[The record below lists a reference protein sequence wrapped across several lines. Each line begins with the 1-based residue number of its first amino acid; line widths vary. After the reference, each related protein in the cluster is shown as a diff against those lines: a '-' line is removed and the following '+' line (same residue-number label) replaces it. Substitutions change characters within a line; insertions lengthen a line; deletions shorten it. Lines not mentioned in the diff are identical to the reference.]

1 MHRPSTTEWWHQAL
15 QLHAPGVC
23 FAPQRTRGAPHVQD
37 LHKALADIGSIR
49 QQVAAGTMFRGFG
62 PAVIALTGVLAAA
75 TATAQSLWLTDPTH
89 QPLPFFAAWAVTAI
103 ASAALIGA
111 EMVARTRRHH
121 AGLADAMLMNAVE
134 QALPAG
140 VAGAAIA
147 LVLIQLAP
155 EILWV
160 LPGLWQVLVGLGIFA
175 SVRSLPRAV
184 AWAGTWYVA
193 AGIVVLAL
201 SAQTQALSP
210 WTMGLPFV
218 VGQLLLAAILHFAFG
233 PGDDELAD

>member
-1 MHRPSTTEWWHQAL
+1 M
-15 QLHAPGVC
+15 
-23 FAPQRTRGAPHVQD
+23 QD

-62 PAVIALTGVLAAA
+62 PTVVAATGLLAAVTAAVQSIWLDALGRHPVVFLAVWAA
-75 TATAQSLWLTDPTH
+75 TA
-89 QPLPFFAAWAVTAI
+89 AI
-103 ASAALIGA
+103 SAALIGA
-111 EMVARTRRHH
+111 EMIARTRRHH
-121 AGLADAMLMNAVE
+121 GGLADAMLINAVE

-140 VAGAAIA
+140 VAGGAVA

-155 EILWV
+155 ETLWV

-193 AGIVVLAL
+193 AGVVVLAL
-201 SAQTQALSP
+201 SSQTQALSP
-210 WTMGLPFV
+210 WAMGLPFV
-218 VGQLLLAAILHFAFG
+218 IGQLLLAAILHFAFG
-233 PGDDELAD
+233 AADGEFAD

>member
-1 MHRPSTTEWWHQAL
+1 M
-15 QLHAPGVC
+15 
-23 FAPQRTRGAPHVQD
+23 QD

-62 PAVIALTGVLAAA
+62 PAVVATTGLLAAV
-75 TATAQSLWLTDPTH
+75 TAAVQSLWLDDAGRH
-89 QPLPFFAAWAVTAI
+89 AIAFLGAWAVTAGV
-103 ASAALIGA
+103 SAALIGA
-111 EMVARTRRHH
+111 EMIARTRRHH
-121 AGLADAMLMNAVE
+121 GGLADAMLMNAVE

-140 VAGAAIA
+140 VAGVAIA
-147 LVLIQLAP
+147 LVLMQLAP
-155 EILWV
+155 ETLWM

-201 SAQTQALSP
+201 SSQTQTLSP
-210 WTMGLPFV
+210 WAMGLPFV
-218 VGQLLLAAILHFAFG
+218 VGQLLLAAILHFAYG
-233 PGDDELAD
+233 AGDDEFAG

>member
-1 MHRPSTTEWWHQAL
+1 M
-15 QLHAPGVC
+15 
-23 FAPQRTRGAPHVQD
+23 QD

-62 PAVIALTGVLAAA
+62 PTVVAATGLLAAVTATVQSIWLDALGRHPVVFLAVWAA
-75 TATAQSLWLTDPTH
+75 TA
-89 QPLPFFAAWAVTAI
+89 AI
-103 ASAALIGA
+103 SAALIGA
-111 EMVARTRRHH
+111 EMIARTRRHH
-121 AGLADAMLMNAVE
+121 SGLADAMLINAVE

-140 VAGAAIA
+140 TAGVAIA

-155 EILWV
+155 ETLWV

-193 AGIVVLAL
+193 AGVVVLAL
-201 SAQTQALSP
+201 SSQTQALSP
-210 WTMGLPFV
+210 WAMGLPFV
-218 VGQLLLAAILHFAFG
+218 IGQLLLAAILHFAFG
-233 PGDDELAD
+233 AADGEFAD

>member
-1 MHRPSTTEWWHQAL
+1 M
-15 QLHAPGVC
+15 
-23 FAPQRTRGAPHVQD
+23 QD

-62 PAVIALTGVLAAA
+62 PTVVAATGLLAAVTATVQSIWLDALGRHPVVFLAVWAA
-75 TATAQSLWLTDPTH
+75 TA
-89 QPLPFFAAWAVTAI
+89 AI
-103 ASAALIGA
+103 SAALIGA
-111 EMVARTRRHH
+111 EMIARTRRHH
-121 AGLADAMLMNAVE
+121 GGLADAMLINAIE

-140 VAGAAIA
+140 VAGGAVA

-155 EILWV
+155 ETLWV

-193 AGIVVLAL
+193 AGVVVLAL
-201 SAQTQALSP
+201 SSQTQALSP
-210 WTMGLPFV
+210 WAMGLPFV
-218 VGQLLLAAILHFAFG
+218 IGQLLLATILHFAFG
-233 PGDDELAD
+233 AADGESAD

>member
-1 MHRPSTTEWWHQAL
+1 M
-15 QLHAPGVC
+15 
-23 FAPQRTRGAPHVQD
+23 QD

-62 PAVIALTGVLAAA
+62 PTVVAATGLLAAVTATVQSIWLDALGRHPVVFLAVWAA
-75 TATAQSLWLTDPTH
+75 TA
-89 QPLPFFAAWAVTAI
+89 AI
-103 ASAALIGA
+103 SAALIGA
-111 EMVARTRRHH
+111 EMIARTRRHH
-121 AGLADAMLMNAVE
+121 GGLADAMLINAIE

-140 VAGAAIA
+140 VAGGAVA

-155 EILWV
+155 ETLWV

-193 AGIVVLAL
+193 AGVVVLAL
-201 SAQTQALSP
+201 SSQMQALSP
-210 WTMGLPFV
+210 WAMGLPFV
-218 VGQLLLAAILHFAFG
+218 IGQLLLAAILHFAFG
-233 PGDDELAD
+233 AADGEFAD

>member
-1 MHRPSTTEWWHQAL
+1 M
-15 QLHAPGVC
+15 
-23 FAPQRTRGAPHVQD
+23 QD

-62 PAVIALTGVLAAA
+62 PTVVAVTGLLAAV
-75 TATAQSLWLTDPTH
+75 TATAQSIWLDALGRHPVVF
-89 QPLPFFAAWAVTAI
+89 LAFWAATAAV
-103 ASAALIGA
+103 SAALIGA

-121 AGLADAMLMNAVE
+121 GGLADAMLINAVE

-140 VAGAAIA
+140 TAGVAIA

-155 EILWV
+155 ETLWV

-193 AGIVVLAL
+193 AGVVVLAL
-201 SAQTQALSP
+201 SSQTQALSP
-210 WTMGLPFV
+210 WAMGLPFV
-218 VGQLLLAAILHFAFG
+218 IGQLLLAAILHFAFG
-233 PGDDELAD
+233 AADGEFAD

>member
-1 MHRPSTTEWWHQAL
+1 M
-15 QLHAPGVC
+15 
-23 FAPQRTRGAPHVQD
+23 QD

-62 PAVIALTGVLAAA
+62 PTVVAATGLLAAVTATVQSIWLNALGRHPVVFLAVWAA
-75 TATAQSLWLTDPTH
+75 TA
-89 QPLPFFAAWAVTAI
+89 AV
-103 ASAALIGA
+103 SAALIGA
-111 EMVARTRRHH
+111 EMIARTRRHH
-121 AGLADAMLMNAVE
+121 SGLADAMLINAVE

-140 VAGAAIA
+140 TAGVAIA

-155 EILWV
+155 ETLWV

-193 AGIVVLAL
+193 AGVVVLAL
-201 SAQTQALSP
+201 SSQTQALSP
-210 WTMGLPFV
+210 WAMGLPFV
-218 VGQLLLAAILHFAFG
+218 IGQLLLAAILHFAFG
-233 PGDDELAD
+233 AADGEFAD

>member
-1 MHRPSTTEWWHQAL
+1 M
-15 QLHAPGVC
+15 
-23 FAPQRTRGAPHVQD
+23 QD

-62 PAVIALTGVLAAA
+62 PTVVAATGLLAAVTATVQSIWLDALGRHPVVFLTVWAA
-75 TATAQSLWLTDPTH
+75 TA
-89 QPLPFFAAWAVTAI
+89 AI
-103 ASAALIGA
+103 SAALIGA
-111 EMVARTRRHH
+111 ETIARTRRHH
-121 AGLADAMLMNAVE
+121 GGLADAMLINAIE

-140 VAGAAIA
+140 VAGGAVA

-155 EILWV
+155 ETLWV

-193 AGIVVLAL
+193 AGVVVLAL
-201 SAQTQALSP
+201 SSQTQALSP
-210 WTMGLPFV
+210 WAMGLPFV
-218 VGQLLLAAILHFAFG
+218 IGQLLLATILHFAFG
-233 PGDDELAD
+233 AADGEFAD

>member
-1 MHRPSTTEWWHQAL
+1 M
-15 QLHAPGVC
+15 
-23 FAPQRTRGAPHVQD
+23 QD

-62 PAVIALTGVLAAA
+62 PTVVAATGLLAAVTATVQSIWLDALGRHPVVFLAVWAA
-75 TATAQSLWLTDPTH
+75 TA
-89 QPLPFFAAWAVTAI
+89 AV
-103 ASAALIGA
+103 SAALIGA
-111 EMVARTRRHH
+111 EMIARTRRHH
-121 AGLADAMLMNAVE
+121 GGLADAMLINAIE

-140 VAGAAIA
+140 VAGGAVA

-155 EILWV
+155 ETLWV

-193 AGIVVLAL
+193 AGVVVLAL
-201 SAQTQALSP
+201 SSQTQALSP
-210 WTMGLPFV
+210 WAMGLPFV
-218 VGQLLLAAILHFAFG
+218 IGQLLLAAILHFAFG
-233 PGDDELAD
+233 AADGEFAD